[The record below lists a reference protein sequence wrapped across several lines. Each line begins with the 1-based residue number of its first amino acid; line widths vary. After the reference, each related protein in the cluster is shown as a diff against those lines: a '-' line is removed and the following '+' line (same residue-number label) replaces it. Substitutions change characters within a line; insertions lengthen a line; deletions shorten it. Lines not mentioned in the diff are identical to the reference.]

1 MGCCYDSSPGF
12 GGSAVTNT
20 MKFSVFPYLFLALI
34 SVSPAGCNKHEEPPP
49 EAHKIVVT
57 KPQAKPVTIT
67 RQYVCQIHSQRHIKI
82 KILDR
87 GFLEEITV
95 KEGQQ
100 VKKDDVLFKIVPV
113 VYKAKLDAE
122 LASQDVAELEFEYSQ
137 QLSAQK
143 VVSKNEVSLH
153 KAKLA
158 QAKSKVELAQ
168 AELNFATVKAPFDGI
183 IDRLYHQQ
191 GGLIE
196 EGGELTSLSDNRVMW
211 VYFNVPEASY
221 LEYMTEE
228 GQHRD
233 DLKIELKLANGKIF
247 SQPGKIGA
255 IESDFNNTTGN
266 ISFRADFPNPNRLLR
281 HGQTGKVLIS
291 RAEKN
296 AVVIPQRA
304 TFQVL
309 NKRYVFVV
317 DKEEAAR
324 QREIQILN
332 ELDDIFVIKS
342 GVGVDDKIVLE
353 GTRDIH
359 DGDKVEYEERA
370 PDKVLADLKYH
381 AE

>member
-1 MGCCYDSSPGF
+1 
-12 GGSAVTNT
+12 
-20 MKFSVFPYLFLALI
+20 MKFSAIPYVILALI
-34 SVSPAGCNKHEEPPP
+34 SVCLSACKKPQEAPP
-49 EAHKIVVT
+49 EPHQIVVT

-67 RQYVCQIHSQRHIKI
+67 QQYVCQIHSQRHIKV

-87 GFLEEITV
+87 GFLEEITI

-113 VYKAKLDAE
+113 VYQAKLDAE
-122 LASQDVAELEFEYSQ
+122 LAEQEVAKLELDYSQ

-143 VVSKNEVSLH
+143 VVSMNEVLLH

-158 QAKSKVELAQ
+158 QAKSKAALAQ

-191 GGLIE
+191 GALIE
-196 EGGELTSLSDNRVMW
+196 EGGELTSLSDNSVMW

-228 GQHRD
+228 GQHRE

-266 ISFRADFPNPNRLLR
+266 ISFRADFSNPNRLLR
-281 HGQTGKVLIS
+281 NGQTGKVLIS
-291 RAEKN
+291 RVEKS
-296 AVVIPQRA
+296 AVVIPQRS

-309 NKRYVFVV
+309 DKRYVFVV
-317 DKEEAAR
+317 DKEDMAR
-324 QREIQILN
+324 QREIKVQN
-332 ELDDIFVIKS
+332 ELDDIFVIKTGLS
-342 GVGVDDKIVLE
+342 VDEKIVLE

-359 DGDKVEYEERA
+359 DGDKVQYEERTPEEA
-370 PDKVLADLKYH
+370 LADLKYH